1 MCTTKVYTPVCG
13 PDGKSTYF
21 SPCFAGC
28 TGYNKTGKSEVS
40 INKLSS
46 RFCLKFPQYNVG
58 FKYSQPLK

>member
-40 INKLSS
+40 INKMSS
-46 RFCLKFPQYNVG
+46 TFYLKVSQYNAR
-58 FKYSQPLK
+58 FTYSQFLK